1 MSRRQ
6 HPLVPSVLG
15 PVQLSR
21 SRSQILESI
30 FYKGLPYSRKLSAH
44 TSCVNYLAFSSNG
57 ARFLASGGD
66 DLDIHI
72 WDFHQDD
79 ISHPRHTGIGHTV
92 SSVEKYLHVGLFCFK
107 QILVLVSHVLFAFD
121 RKFDATQFQL
131 PQSSNA
137 ERPIDSLSYRN
148 TIRSL
153 SCHPFQDEVF
163 LSASESGRIILHDER
178 TWRNPSTRA
187 RDIIQIETEVCDV
200 KFHPTMENIFASCDS
215 KGTVCLRDVRL
226 GFGPANK
233 RRDHGVVQVF
243 NTKISKGSIA
253 HLSNPES
260 SSIAFDRDGTKLA
273 VTMLHHYPTIYSL
286 SDPNPIAF
294 CSVQTLPD
302 GSPILP
308 GQRSYSNS
316 CTIKHGSFGSLGFD
330 NDDFYCAGSDDFCAY
345 LWRIPSISSLVEQR
359 QIVDPDEWSGNTIF
373 ADTIGYAAGLHEPRY
388 LPVNIKTPLS
398 RLTGHNSIINT
409 TLVHPNFPYIVTCG
423 IERHIF
429 LHSATPSTPFSDGLE
444 STPTEVRSLSEQSTP
459 EEDISVHN
467 LLTGIEPAHSGDLES
482 STISLF
488 DGILRAEGT
497 ADPFQSR
504 RWSPDSD
511 SEPEDDSSD

>member
-1 MSRRQ
+1 MSHRQ
-6 HPLVPSVLG
+6 HSLVPSVLG
-15 PVQLSR
+15 PVQPSR
-21 SRSQILESI
+21 SRNQILESI
-30 FYKGLPYSRKLSAH
+30 FYRGLPYSRKLSVH

-79 ISHPRHTGIGHTV
+79 ISHPRHTCIGHTRNIFTLAF
-92 SSVEKYLHVGLFCFK
+92 SASNKYLFSGGTDNKIH
-107 QILVLVSHVLFAFD
+107 
-121 RKFDATQFQL
+121 KFDAAQFQL

-187 RDIIQIETEVCDV
+187 RDIIQVETEVCDV

-233 RRDHGVVQVF
+233 RRNHGVVQVF

-260 SSIAFDRDGTKLA
+260 SSITFDRDGTKLA

-286 SDPNPIAF
+286 SDPNPIAL
-294 CSVQTLPD
+294 CSVQALPD

-345 LWRIPSISSLVEQR
+345 LWKIPSISSLVDQR

-423 IERHIF
+423 IERHLF

-444 STPTEVRSLSEQSTP
+444 STPTEVRSLSEQSTR
-459 EEDISVHN
+459 EEDLSVHN
-467 LLTGIEPAHSGDLES
+467 LLTGIEPTDSGDLES

-511 SEPEDDSSD
+511 SESEDDSSD